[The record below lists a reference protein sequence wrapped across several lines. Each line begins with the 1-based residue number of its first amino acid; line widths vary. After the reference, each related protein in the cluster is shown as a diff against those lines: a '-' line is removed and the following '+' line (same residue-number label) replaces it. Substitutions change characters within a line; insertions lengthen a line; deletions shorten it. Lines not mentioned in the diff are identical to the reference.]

1 MLLDSLAFVTPS
13 MEQPIGSDE
22 ESDQENL
29 LAVARATG
37 LTLFDPRN
45 AEESDS
51 EPDINWDDLLF
62 ETPPEGAALSERE
75 EPLERN
81 INSPWFPF
89 KSKEVSIPAH
99 VTDLIFG

>member
-1 MLLDSLAFVTPS
+1 

-22 ESDQENL
+22 ESDEENL

-37 LTLFDPRN
+37 LTLFDPQN

-51 EPDINWDDLLF
+51 GAEIDWDELLF
-62 ETPPEGAALSERE
+62 ETQPEGAALSEHQ

-89 KSKEVSIPAH
+89 KSKEVSFPAH
-99 VTDLIFG
+99 LTDVIFG